1 MKIAV
6 TSQNRREIT
15 SHAGKCRKF
24 WIYQIDEQKQ
34 VQDKQLLEL
43 PLEQSFHNSPANQ
56 PHPLDGI
63 DVLISQGM
71 GNGMLNRLQRMN
83 AEAVMTLEKQ
93 PDVAVEQFLAGTL
106 QRLSPDEI
114 EHHHHH

>member
-24 WIYQIDEQKQ
+24 WIYQIDDQKQ
-34 VQDKQLLEL
+34 IQDKQLLEL
-43 PLEQSFHNSPANQ
+43 PLAQSFHNSPANQ

-63 DVLISQGM
+63 DVLISQSM
-71 GNGMLNRLQRMN
+71 GDGLLNRLQRMN
-83 AEAVMTLEKQ
+83 VEAVLTKETQ
-93 PDVAVEQFLAGTL
+93 PDQAVEKFLAGTL
-106 QRLSPDEI
+106 VRLSADEI
-114 EHHHHH
+114 EHHHH